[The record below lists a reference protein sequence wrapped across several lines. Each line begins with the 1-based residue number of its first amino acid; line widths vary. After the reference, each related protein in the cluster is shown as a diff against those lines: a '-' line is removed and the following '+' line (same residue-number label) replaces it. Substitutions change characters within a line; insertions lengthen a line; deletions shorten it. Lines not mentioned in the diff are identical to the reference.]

1 MIDYKD
7 ILCCDLLFFLKSDI
21 IFFGNLLN
29 IIDANIQLAGLSII
43 FINILGTNAAVNTF
57 CPLCIKTPYIKS
69 IPLPLTPLYTNTLI
83 GVPINGTNTDNISPV
98 INAFII
104 PNFPSLATNPTNK
117 PTAILTIAKGILSTP
132 EITPSTGHARE
143 QFDNMFYR
151 KEAKKMLMPYIAQF
165 EGYIKSGYD
174 IKGIIAIDG
183 SPSCG
188 FNKTCSSYKWY
199 GELSGC
205 SNLNEKI
212 DDIALVD
219 GRGIF
224 MEVLINLLDEYGLE
238 IPVYVLNESNLKES
252 SLDILSKL

>member
-1 MIDYKD
+1 MKRDKTIIVTCHCILNCNSKVEGLSEFKGSID
-7 ILCCDLLFFLKSDI
+7 LAKSFMDKGMGI
-21 IFFGNLLN
+21 
-29 IIDANIQLAGLSII
+29 IQLPCPEM
-43 FINILGTNAAVNTF
+43 ILYG
-57 CPLCIKTPYIKS
+57 IKRW
-69 IPLPLTPLYTNTLI
+69 
-83 GVPINGTNTDNISPV
+83 
-98 INAFII
+98 
-104 PNFPSLATNPTNK
+104 
-117 PTAILTIAKGILSTP
+117 
-132 EITPSTGHARE
+132 GHARE
-143 QFDNMFYR
+143 KFDNMFYR

-238 IPVYVLNESNLKES
+238 IPVYGLNESNLKES